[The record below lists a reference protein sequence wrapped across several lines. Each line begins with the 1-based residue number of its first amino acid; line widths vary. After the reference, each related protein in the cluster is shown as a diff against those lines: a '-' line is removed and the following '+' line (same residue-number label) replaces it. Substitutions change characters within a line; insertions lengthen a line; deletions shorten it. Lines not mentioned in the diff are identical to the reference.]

1 MQLHFDDDARSKLLR
16 GIEKISRAVKSTL
29 GPRGRT
35 VIIESQ
41 NHTRGLIITKDGITV
56 AKSVHLDDPV
66 ENMAVRI
73 MREASENTST
83 SSGDGTST
91 SIVLAEAIARG
102 GLEVPSSMS
111 IYAVIE
117 GIQAITSTVI
127 KSLEAR
133 AKKTNTA
140 RLRQIATISCNND
153 AALGKLIADTYSKVG
168 RNGVVLVENSMTS
181 ETHSEV
187 IKGIRLERGYTSKL
201 FVNNHENDSFSVERC
216 RVLMTDVEVSSV
228 QQIENIL
235 RPIVSNREPLLIIA
249 PATQQF
255 MATMASNVIKNGLK
269 FCIIEPPQFGYKQQ
283 ELMDDLAL
291 ATGGRFFSQFA
302 GDDLSL
308 ATIDDLGTASRV
320 TIERDRGVIIPVDF
334 DEDRVAERI
343 EELRKVK
350 TKTKNEKD
358 FIGQRISYLS
368 GGIGVVLVGGGS
380 DVEQK
385 ELYDRVDDAVCA
397 VRSALEEG
405 ILPGG
410 GVALLD
416 ASTLLG
422 EYFDSPVKETR
433 IAAQIMSDALRA
445 PFLQLLLNAEISRSH
460 FDATPAFADKGVNIK
475 TGEVVDMYEAGIIDP
490 LKVTKNALLNAVSV
504 ATTIM
509 STNAIISR

>member
-1 MQLHFDDDARSKLLR
+1 
-16 GIEKISRAVKSTL
+16 
-29 GPRGRT
+29 
-35 VIIESQ
+35 
-41 NHTRGLIITKDGITV
+41 
-56 AKSVHLDDPV
+56 
-66 ENMAVRI
+66 
-73 MREASENTST
+73 
-83 SSGDGTST
+83 
-91 SIVLAEAIARG
+91 
-102 GLEVPSSMS
+102 
-111 IYAVIE
+111 
-117 GIQAITSTVI
+117 
-127 KSLEAR
+127 
-133 AKKTNTA
+133 
-140 RLRQIATISCNND
+140 
-153 AALGKLIADTYSKVG
+153 
-168 RNGVVLVENSMTS
+168 
-181 ETHSEV
+181 
-187 IKGIRLERGYTSKL
+187 
-201 FVNNHENDSFSVERC
+201 
-216 RVLMTDVEVSSV
+216 
-228 QQIENIL
+228 
-235 RPIVSNREPLLIIA
+235 
-249 PATQQF
+249 
-255 MATMASNVIKNGLK
+255 
-269 FCIIEPPQFGYKQQ
+269 
-283 ELMDDLAL
+283 
-291 ATGGRFFSQFA
+291 
-302 GDDLSL
+302 
-308 ATIDDLGTASRV
+308 V

-334 DEDRVAERI
+334 DEDRVTERI

-445 PFLQLLLNAEISRSH
+445 PFLQLLLNAEISSSH

>member
-1 MQLHFDDDARSKLLR
+1 M
-16 GIEKISRAVKSTL
+16 
-29 GPRGRT
+29 
-35 VIIESQ
+35 
-41 NHTRGLIITKDGITV
+41 
-56 AKSVHLDDPV
+56 
-66 ENMAVRI
+66 
-73 MREASENTST
+73 
-83 SSGDGTST
+83 
-91 SIVLAEAIARG
+91 
-102 GLEVPSSMS
+102 
-111 IYAVIE
+111 
-117 GIQAITSTVI
+117 
-127 KSLEAR
+127 
-133 AKKTNTA
+133 
-140 RLRQIATISCNND
+140 
-153 AALGKLIADTYSKVG
+153 
-168 RNGVVLVENSMTS
+168 
-181 ETHSEV
+181 
-187 IKGIRLERGYTSKL
+187 
-201 FVNNHENDSFSVERC
+201 
-216 RVLMTDVEVSSV
+216 
-228 QQIENIL
+228 
-235 RPIVSNREPLLIIA
+235 SNREPLLIIA
-249 PATQQF
+249 PTTQQF

-320 TIERDRGVIIPVDF
+320 TIERDRGVIIPIDF

-422 EYFDSPVKETR
+422 EYFDSPVKETH

-445 PFLQLLLNAEISRSH
+445 PFLQLLLNAEISSSH